1 MNNNNKGKN
10 MTNLKKLGLSAL
22 AGSLVAVSAQA
33 GEIAVTGSAN
43 VTYVTGEK
51 VNGGKTIG
59 TDRDVAFTGTGEMD
73 NGWTFKVSTLLTDA
87 YAVSSSFTSLTMGS
101 LGTVS
106 FGTDTGGASY
116 KYDEEV
122 PQAYEQIS
130 DAQQTSANIVGNQM
144 DSNSIVYN
152 SPSFDIAGASISLD
166 AEFSPNANGAGAGD
180 GATTTKV
187 SAYDSATDGF
197 GGNFGKGYGLGAT
210 IKYAGLTAGAY
221 GSERENRDPTTT
233 LAAGKVRD
241 AFEGVWYA
249 KYSVGPVSFGYSESY
264 LDSGLNAAG
273 GDNAAT
279 AKTVR
284 LASGIFEGEQFSVAF
299 NVNENL
305 SVSYTDSS
313 DSYDEQSAATTDIAD
328 VSMDTKAIQI
338 AYSMGAMSV
347 KAYNM
352 DTKNPG
358 YDNDASDTSITE
370 IALGLA
376 F

>member
-59 TDRDVAFTGTGEMD
+59 TDRDVSFTGTGEMD
-73 NGWTFKVSTLLTDA
+73 NGWTFKVSTLLEDA
-87 YAVSSSFTSLTMGS
+87 YELSSSYTSLTMGS

-144 DSNSIVYN
+144 DSNMIVYN
-152 SPSFDIAGASISLD
+152 SPSFDIAGASISFD
-166 AEFSPNANGAGAGD
+166 AEFSPNANGVGSGD
-180 GATTTKV
+180 GGTTEKV
-187 SAYDSATDGF
+187 TALN
-197 GGNFGKGYGLGAT
+197 NFGKGYGLGAT
-210 IKYAGLTAGAY
+210 IKYAGLTAGVY
-221 GSERENRDPTTT
+221 GSERENRDPT
-233 LAAGKVRD
+233 AGATKVRD
-241 AFEGVWYA
+241 NFEGVWYA
-249 KYSVGPVSFGYSESY
+249 KYAVGPIAFGYSESY
-264 LDSGLNAAG
+264 LDQGLNAA
-273 GDNAAT
+273 DT
-279 AKTVR
+279 ASTDTKVVR
-284 LASGIFEGEQFSVAF
+284 TASGIFEGEQFSVAF

-305 SVSYTDSS
+305 SISYTDSS
-313 DSYDEQSAATTDIAD
+313 DTYDEQSMVKGGTEIVD
-328 VSMDTKAIQI
+328 VSMDTKAIQV

-347 KAYNM
+347 KVYQM

-358 YDNDASDTSITE
+358 YDTNAADRDVTE

>member
-33 GEIAVTGSAN
+33 GEMAVTGSAN

-51 VNGGKTIG
+51 ATGGKTIG
-59 TDRDVAFTGTGEMD
+59 TDRDVSFTGTGEMD
-73 NGWTFKVSTLLTDA
+73 NGWTFKMSTTLTDS
-87 YAVSSSFTSLTMGS
+87 YTVSSSFTSLTMGS

-130 DAQQTSANIVGNQM
+130 DAQQTTANLVGNQM

-152 SPSFDIAGASISLD
+152 SPSFDIAGASISFD
-166 AEFSPNANGAGAGD
+166 GEYSPNANGKGMGD
-180 GATTTKV
+180 GGTSTKTDAYNTTN
-187 SAYDSATDGF
+187 GN
-197 GGNFGKGYGLGAT
+197 GGNFGQGYGLGAT

-221 GSERENRDPTTT
+221 GSERDNRDPATGAT
-233 LAAGKVRD
+233 KVRD
-241 AFEGVWYA
+241 PFEGVWYA
-249 KYSVGPVSFGYSESY
+249 KYAVGPIAFGYSESY
-264 LDSGLNAAG
+264 LDSGLNGADIATT
-273 GDNAAT
+273 T
-279 AKTVR
+279 AKSVR
-284 LASGIFEGEQFSVAF
+284 AAQGIFEGEQFSVAF

-305 SVSYTDSS
+305 SISYTDSS
-313 DSYDEQSAATTDIAD
+313 DSYDDQSNTKGGTEIID
-328 VSMDTKAIQI
+328 VSQDTKALQI

-347 KAYNM
+347 KAYQM
-352 DTKNPG
+352 STKNPG
-358 YDNDASDTSITE
+358 YDSDAVDLDVTE

>member
-1 MNNNNKGKN
+1 

-130 DAQQTSANIVGNQM
+130 DAVQTSANIVGNQM

-152 SPSFDIAGASISLD
+152 SPSFDIAGASISFD
-166 AEFSPNANGAGAGD
+166 GEFSPNANGAGAGD
-180 GATTTKV
+180 GATTAKTT
-187 SAYDSATDGF
+187 AYDGVTNGY
-197 GGNFGKGYGLGAT
+197 GGNYGKGYGLGAT

-249 KYSVGPVSFGYSESY
+249 KYSVGPISFGYSESY
-264 LDSGLNAAG
+264 LDSGLNGADA
-273 GDNAAT
+273 AAT
-279 AKTVR
+279 GSKTVR
-284 LASGIFEGEQFSVAF
+284 VATGIFDGEQFSVAF

-313 DSYDEQSAATTDIAD
+313 DSYDDQSNTAGGTEVAD

>member
-43 VTYVTGEK
+43 VTYKTGNA
-51 VNGGKTIG
+51 VNAGKTIG
-59 TDRDVAFTGTGEMD
+59 TDRDVSFTGTGEMD
-73 NGWTFKVSTLLTDA
+73 NGWTFTVSTLLDDA
-87 YAVSSSFTSLTMGS
+87 YEVSSSYTSLTMGS
-101 LGTVS
+101 LGTITA
-106 FGTDTGGASY
+106 GTDFGGASY

-122 PQAYEQIS
+122 PQAYEQTS
-130 DAQQTSANIVGNQM
+130 DAQQNSANIVGNQM

-152 SPSFDIAGASISLD
+152 SPSFDIAGLSLSFD
-166 AEFSPNANGAGAGD
+166 GEFSPNANGLGTGD
-180 GATTTKV
+180 GGTTTKV
-187 SAYDSATDGF
+187 TAGN
-197 GGNFGKGYGLGAT
+197 NFGKGYGLGAT
-210 IKYAGLTAGAY
+210 AKYEGLALGVY
-221 GSERENRDPTTT
+221 GSERENNDPAVGVT
-233 LAAGKVRD
+233 KVRD

-249 KYSVGPVSFGYSESY
+249 KYSYGPVSVGYSESY
-264 LDSGLNAAG
+264 LDSGLNAA
-273 GDNAAT
+273 DTAAT
-279 AKTVR
+279 DAKVVR
-284 LASGIFEGEQFSVAF
+284 VASGIFEGEQFSVAF

-313 DSYDEQSAATTDIAD
+313 DSYDEQSKATVNVAD
-328 VSMDTKAIQI
+328 VSMDTKAIQV

-352 DTKNPG
+352 DTDNPG
-358 YDNDASDTSITE
+358 YDNDADSTSITE

>member
-1 MNNNNKGKN
+1 

-33 GEIAVTGSAN
+33 GEMAVTGSAS

-59 TDRDVAFTGTGEMD
+59 TDRDVSFTGTGEMD
-73 NGWTFKVSTLLTDA
+73 NGWTFKMSTTVTDA
-87 YAVSSSFTSLTMGS
+87 IALSSSFTSLTMGS

-130 DAQQTSANIVGNQM
+130 DANQTSANIVGNQM
-144 DSNSIVYN
+144 DSNMIVYN
-152 SPSFDIAGASISLD
+152 SPSLDIAGASISFD
-166 AEFSPNANGAGAGD
+166 AEFSPNANGLGSGD
-180 GATTTKV
+180 GGTT
-187 SAYDSATDGF
+187 AAPTDGK
-197 GGNFGKGYGLGAT
+197 NFGKGYGLGT
-210 IKYAGLTAGAY
+210 TVKYAGLTAGVY
-221 GSERENRDPTTT
+221 GSERDNRDPQTVDP
-233 LAAGKVRD
+233 VRD

-249 KYSVGPVSFGYSESY
+249 KYSYGPVSIGYSESY
-264 LDSGLNAAG
+264 LDAGLNAT
-273 GDNAAT
+273 DAAST
-279 AKTVR
+279 AAKEVR
-284 LASGIFEGEQFSVAF
+284 TASGIFEGEQFSVAF
-299 NVNENL
+299 NLNDNL
-305 SVSYTDSS
+305 SLSYTDSS
-313 DSYDEQSAATTDIAD
+313 DVYDDQAAMSGAGSTVIPD
-328 VSMDTKAIQI
+328 VSMDTKAIQV

-347 KAYNM
+347 KAYQM
-352 DTKNPG
+352 STKNPG
-358 YDNDASDTSITE
+358 YDSDAADKDVTE

>member
-1 MNNNNKGKN
+1 
-10 MTNLKKLGLSAL
+10 
-22 AGSLVAVSAQA
+22 
-33 GEIAVTGSAN
+33 
-43 VTYVTGEK
+43 
-51 VNGGKTIG
+51 
-59 TDRDVAFTGTGEMD
+59 
-73 NGWTFKVSTLLTDA
+73 
-87 YAVSSSFTSLTMGS
+87 MGS

-106 FGTDTGGASY
+106 FGSDTGGASY

-144 DSNSIVYN
+144 DSNMIVYN

-166 AEFSPNANGAGAGD
+166 AEFSPNANGVGTGD
-180 GATTTKV
+180 GGTTEKV
-187 SAYDSATDGF
+187 TSAN
-197 GGNFGKGYGLGAT
+197 NFGKGYGLGAT

-221 GSERENRDPTTT
+221 GSERENRDPTNT

-249 KYSVGPVSFGYSESY
+249 KYSVGPISFGYSESY
-264 LDSGLNAAG
+264 LDSGLNGADA
-273 GDNAAT
+273 AAT
-279 AKTVR
+279 DSKTVR
-284 LASGIFEGEQFSVAF
+284 VATGIFDGEQFSVAF

-313 DSYDEQSAATTDIAD
+313 DSYDDQSNTAGGTEVAD

>member
-22 AGSLVAVSAQA
+22 AGSLAAVSAQA
-33 GEIAVTGSAN
+33 GEMAVTGSAN
-43 VTYVTGEK
+43 MTYVTGK
-51 VNGGKTIG
+51 ICSLARSFG
-59 TDRDVAFTGTGEMD
+59 TDKDVSFTGTGEMD
-73 NGWTFKVSTLLTDA
+73 NGWTFKMSTTLTDS
-87 YAVSSSFTSLTMGS
+87 YTVSSSFTSLTMGS

-152 SPSFDIAGASISLD
+152 SPSFDFMGASISVD
-166 AEFSPNANGAGAGD
+166 GEFSPNANGKGTGD
-180 GATTTKV
+180 GGTTTKTDAY
-187 SAYDSATDGF
+187 SAANGN
-197 GGNFGKGYGLGAT
+197 GGNYGTGYGLGAT

-221 GSERENRDPTTT
+221 GSERESRDPATGSTAT
-233 LAAGKVRD
+233 RD
-241 AFEGVWYA
+241 PFEGVWYA
-249 KYSVGPVSFGYSESY
+249 KYSFGPVSIGYSESY
-264 LDSGLNAAG
+264 LDEGVAGAAEAITATKVART
-273 GDNAAT
+273 AA
-279 AKTVR
+279 
-284 LASGIFEGEQFSVAF
+284 GIFEGQSMSVAF

-305 SVSYTDSS
+305 SLSYTSTEDTYNAQ
-313 DSYDEQSAATTDIAD
+313 DNATTAIAD
-328 VSMDTKAIQI
+328 VEQDTTALQV
-338 AYSMGAMSV
+338 AYSMGAMSI

-352 DTKNPG
+352 ETKNPG
-358 YDNDASDTSITE
+358 YDSDAATLSVTE

>member
-43 VTYVTGEK
+43 VTYVTGETA
-51 VNGGKTIG
+51 NGGKTIG

-73 NGWTFKVSTLLTDA
+73 NGWTFKVSTLLDDA

-130 DAQQTSANIVGNQM
+130 DAVQTSANIVGNQM

-152 SPSFDIAGASISLD
+152 SPSFDIAGASISFD
-166 AEFSPNANGAGAGD
+166 GEFSPNADGEGAGD
-180 GATTTKV
+180 GGTTEKV
-187 SAYDSATDGF
+187 AAYDATAGH

-221 GSERENRDPTTT
+221 GSERENRDP
-233 LAAGKVRD
+233 AVGASQVRD

-249 KYSVGPVSFGYSESY
+249 KYSVGPISFGYSESY

-284 LASGIFEGEQFSVAF
+284 TASGIFEGEQFSVAF

-313 DSYDEQSAATTDIAD
+313 DSYDEQSAATTDVAD
-328 VSMDTKAIQI
+328 VSMDTKAIQV

>member
-1 MNNNNKGKN
+1 

-43 VTYVTGEK
+43 VTYVTGETA
-51 VNGGKTIG
+51 NGGKTIG

-106 FGTDTGGASY
+106 FGTDTGGASG

-152 SPSFDIAGASISLD
+152 SPSFDIGGASISLD
-166 AEFSPNANGAGAGD
+166 AEFSPNANGVGAGD
-180 GATTTKV
+180 GGATSKV
-187 SAYDSATDGF
+187 TATDAD
-197 GGNFGKGYGLGAT
+197 GNLGNYGKGYGLGAT

-221 GSERENRDPTTT
+221 GSERENRDPTTGS
-233 LAAGKVRD
+233 GKVRD

-249 KYSVGPVSFGYSESY
+249 KYAVGPIAFGYSESY
-264 LDSGLNAAG
+264 LDSGKNAA
-273 GDNAAT
+273 DT
-279 AKTVR
+279 ASTDAKVVR
-284 LASGIFEGEQFSVAF
+284 VASGNFAGEQFSVAF

-305 SVSYTDSS
+305 SISYTDSS
-313 DSYDEQSAATTDIAD
+313 DTYDEQSNVASGTEIED
-328 VSMDTKAIQI
+328 VSMDTKAIQV

-347 KAYNM
+347 KAYQM
-352 DTKNPG
+352 STKNPG
-358 YDNDASDTSITE
+358 YDNDAADRDVTE

>member
-1 MNNNNKGKN
+1 

-43 VTYVTGEK
+43 VTLVTGEAQ
-51 VNGGKTIG
+51 NGGKTIG

-73 NGWTFKVSTLLTDA
+73 NGWTFTVSTLLQDA
-87 YAVSSSFTSLTMGS
+87 YEVSSSYTSLTMGS

-152 SPSFDIAGASISLD
+152 SPSFDIAGASISFD
-166 AEFSPNANGAGAGD
+166 AEFSPNANGKGTGD
-180 GATTTKV
+180 GGTTTKTD
-187 SAYDSATDGF
+187 AYSTANGY
-197 GGNFGKGYGLGAT
+197 GGNYGKGYGLGAT
-210 IKYAGLTAGAY
+210 VKYAGLTAGAY
-221 GSERENRDPTTT
+221 GNERETRDPTNTGAT
-233 LAAGKVRD
+233 KVRD
-241 AFEGVWYA
+241 PFEGVWYA
-249 KYSVGPVSFGYSESY
+249 KYAIGPIAVGYSESY
-264 LDSGLNAAG
+264 LDSGLNTTDTATT
-273 GDNAAT
+273 T

-284 LASGIFEGEQFSVAF
+284 AATGIFSGEQFSVAF

-305 SVSYTDSS
+305 SISYTDSS
-313 DSYDEQSAATTDIAD
+313 DIYDDQSNTKGGTEIQDA
-328 VSMDTKAIQI
+328 SMDTKAIQI

-347 KAYNM
+347 KAYQM
-352 DTKNPG
+352 STKNPG
-358 YDNDASDTSITE
+358 YDTDAVDRDVTE

>member
-43 VTYVTGEK
+43 VTYVTGEAQ
-51 VNGGKTIG
+51 NGGKTIG
-59 TDRDVAFTGTGEMD
+59 TDRDVSFTGTGEMD
-73 NGWTFKVSTLLTDA
+73 NGWTFTVSTLLQDA
-87 YAVSSSFTSLTMGS
+87 YEVSSSYTSLTMGS

-152 SPSFDIAGASISLD
+152 SPSFDIAGASISFD
-166 AEFSPNANGAGAGD
+166 AEFSPNANGKGTGD
-180 GATTTKV
+180 GATTEKV
-187 SAYDSATDGF
+187 AAYSSTAGH
-197 GGNFGKGYGLGAT
+197 GGNYGKGYGLGAT

-221 GSERENRDPTTT
+221 GSERESRDPATGATQT
-233 LAAGKVRD
+233 RD
-241 AFEGVWYA
+241 PFEGVWYA
-249 KYSVGPVSFGYSESY
+249 KYSVGPISFGYSESY
-264 LDSGLNAAG
+264 LDSGLNAA
-273 GDNAAT
+273 DAAAT
-279 AKTVR
+279 ASKTVR
-284 LASGIFEGEQFSVAF
+284 TASGIFEGDQFSVAF

-313 DSYDEQSAATTDIAD
+313 DSYDEQSMVASGTEIAD
-328 VSMDTKAIQI
+328 VSMDTKAIQV

-347 KAYNM
+347 KAYQM
-352 DTKNPG
+352 STKNPG
-358 YDNDASDTSITE
+358 YDTDAVDRDVTE

>member
-43 VTYVTGEK
+43 VTYVTGETA
-51 VNGGKTIG
+51 NGGKTIG

-73 NGWTFKVSTLLTDA
+73 NGWTFKVSTLLTDT
-87 YAVSSSFTSLTMGS
+87 YTVSSSFTSLTMGS

-166 AEFSPNANGAGAGD
+166 AEFSPNADGEGAGD
-180 GATTTKV
+180 GATTEKV
-187 SAYDSATDGF
+187 AAYDSTAGH
-197 GGNFGKGYGLGAT
+197 GGNYGKGYGLGAT

-221 GSERENRDPTTT
+221 GSERENRDPTTGST
-233 LAAGKVRD
+233 KVRD

-264 LDSGLNAAG
+264 LDSGLNAV
-273 GDNAAT
+273 DTAAT
-279 AKTVR
+279 DAKVVR
-284 LASGIFEGEQFSVAF
+284 VASGIFEGEQFSVAF

-305 SVSYTDSS
+305 SISYTDSS
-313 DSYDEQSAATTDIAD
+313 DTYDEQSNVASGTEIED
-328 VSMDTKAIQI
+328 VSMDTKAIQV

>member
-73 NGWTFKVSTLLTDA
+73 NGWTFKVSTLLTDT
-87 YAVSSSFTSLTMGS
+87 YTVSSSFTSLTMGS

-130 DAQQTSANIVGNQM
+130 DAVQTSANIVGNQM

-166 AEFSPNANGAGAGD
+166 AEFSPNADGEGAGD
-180 GATTTKV
+180 GATTEKV
-187 SAYDSATDGF
+187 AAYDSTAGH

-221 GSERENRDPTTT
+221 GSERENRDPTTGST
-233 LAAGKVRD
+233 KVRD

-284 LASGIFEGEQFSVAF
+284 TASGIFEGEQFSVAF

-313 DSYDEQSAATTDIAD
+313 DVYDEQAATTTVAD
-328 VSMDTKAIQI
+328 VSMDTKAIQV